1 MTDET
6 EQPEAPSQ
14 DYVIEL
20 TTEVEPAKTFT
31 VDGEEYKLLGFEH
44 LSADAE
50 AKLMGNLARF
60 ERTQLQLQLTN
71 DDKEATTLAKRL
83 RSRRITLLTELTTL
97 PQEVAEKLP
106 LPSQVKLVRVAQE
119 LVTPGAGEDGE

>member
-1 MTDET
+1 MTDEET
-6 EQPEAPSQ
+6 APTQ
-14 DYVIEL
+14 DHVIEL
-20 TTEVEPAKTFT
+20 TTEVEPARTFT
-31 VDGEEYKLLGFEH
+31 VDGEEYQLLGFEH
-44 LSADAE
+44 LSADSE

-83 RSRRITLLTELTTL
+83 RERRITLLTELTTL
-97 PQEVAEKLP
+97 PRDVAEKLP

-119 LVTPGAGEDGE
+119 LVAPDGSEGGE